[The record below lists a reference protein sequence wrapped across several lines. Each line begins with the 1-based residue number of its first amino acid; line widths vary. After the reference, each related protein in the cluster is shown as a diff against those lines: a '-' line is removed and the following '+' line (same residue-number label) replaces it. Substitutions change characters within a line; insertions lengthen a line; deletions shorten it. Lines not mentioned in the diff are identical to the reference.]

1 MSKWTAEAKKVAA
14 GKWVRFDVANPIH
27 TLTFL
32 GEPEKVQKTSQQ
44 GPTAGEKYFQMSFPV
59 LLEGEEKILEPN
71 RSLLT
76 QLIEE
81 DEEETIIGAELMIK
95 CLNPEKKTQWK
106 IRRIAGSHNDV
117 QTWMKQKKPAQEEEE
132 EEEAEEKKPA
142 KDDKDKEKF
151 MAEVEKRK
159 KKKSKK
165 EEKPAEPESED
176 NDDRSAEETGEA

>member
-1 MSKWTAEAKKVAA
+1 MSKWTVEAKKVAA

-59 LLEGEEKILEPN
+59 LLDGEEKILEPN

-106 IRRIAGSHNDV
+106 IRRIAGSHEDI
-117 QTWMKQKKPAQEEEE
+117 QTWKKQKKPAPEEEE
-132 EEEAEEKKPA
+132 EEEEKPVKKA
-142 KDDKDKEKF
+142 QDSKDKEKF
-151 MAEVEKRK
+151 MEGVK
-159 KKKSKK
+159 KIKAKKPKK
-165 EEKPAEPESED
+165 EPEPVEQESED
-176 NDDRSAEETGEA
+176 NDNGSAEETTEA

>member
-59 LLEGEEKILEPN
+59 LLDGEEKILEPN

-106 IRRIAGSHNDV
+106 IRRIAGSHEDI
-117 QTWMKQKKPAQEEEE
+117 QTWKKQKKPEPEEEE

-142 KDDKDKEKF
+142 QDSKDKEKF
-151 MAEVEKRK
+151 MAGVK
-159 KKKSKK
+159 KVRAKKAKK
-165 EEKPAEPESED
+165 EPEPAEPESED
-176 NDDRSAEETGEA
+176 NDDGSAEETGEA

>member
-59 LLEGEEKILEPN
+59 LLDGEEKILEPN

-106 IRRIAGSHNDV
+106 IRRIAGSHEDI
-117 QTWMKQKKPAQEEEE
+117 QTWKKQKKPEQKDEDEEEV
-132 EEEAEEKKPA
+132 EEKKPA
-142 KDDKDKEKF
+142 QNDKDKEKF
-151 MAEVEKRK
+151 MEGVK
-159 KKKSKK
+159 KTRAKKAKK
-165 EEKPAEPESED
+165 EEKPAEPESEG
-176 NDDRSAEETGEA
+176 NDDGSAEETGEA